1 MTSDL
6 QDLVF
11 QLEEFNGEKFEIN
24 KALDSISEED
34 IYDALKILNKY
45 RIDFTPDVYEAAIVL
60 AKAAGFVAVLCQ
72 SPELEI
78 NKNDVLW
85 PSLVGGEE
93 IEIEKADDDDEEFK
107 WPSLIR

>member
-1 MTSDL
+1 MASDL
-6 QDLVF
+6 QDLDF
-11 QLEEFNGEKFEIN
+11 ELKEFIGETFEIN

-34 IYDALKILNKY
+34 ITGALKILNAY
-45 RIDFTPDVYEAAIVL
+45 RDDFTPDILNAGIVL
-60 AKAAGFVAVLCQ
+60 AKAAGAVAVLCQ

-85 PSLVGGEE
+85 PSLVGGEK
-93 IEIEKADDDDEEFK
+93 IEREKADEDDEEFK